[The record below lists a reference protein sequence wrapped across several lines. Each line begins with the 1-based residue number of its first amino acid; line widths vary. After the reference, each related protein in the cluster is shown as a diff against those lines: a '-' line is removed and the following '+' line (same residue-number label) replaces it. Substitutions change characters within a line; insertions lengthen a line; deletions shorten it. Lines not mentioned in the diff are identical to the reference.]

1 MDLDVYRKKIEKSME
16 VETYLYHSRA
26 IRGPML
32 WTQMSMDENLIE
44 VWGGETYLYH
54 SKAIRRPMLWTCM
67 SMDEST
73 TSMETTLLLGTEGVA
88 MDPAVDRSLK

>member
-44 VWGGETYLYH
+44 VWGGRL
-54 SKAIRRPMLWTCM
+54 TC
-67 SMDEST
+67 
-73 TSMETTLLLGTEGVA
+73 TTLK
-88 MDPAVDRSLK
+88 P